1 MGESDRYQEY
11 RQQRRSRHRL
21 LLGHGDNALVW
32 LVAINVMAFLILL
45 FIRVIYDFSNGNH
58 ALFETNVLPYFGV
71 PSGLVALSEKPW
83 TLLTYMI
90 CDDSVFRLL
99 SNMLWLWAF
108 GYILQDIAGNRKLIP
123 IFIYGGFTGGIFFI
137 IAHYAFP
144 SLRPLQV
151 NYSLMGATAAVT
163 AVAVAAT
170 ALAPDYRILRNL
182 GNGIPI
188 WVLMLVY
195 LLVVFTSVATG
206 GSAQGFASLG
216 GALAGYLFVVF
227 LRRGYDGSN
236 WMNRLYNWV
245 NNMANPYKKGGAT
258 SPKQESFYN
267 TGQRSPYTKTTIITQ
282 QRIDEILDKI
292 NQKGYHFLTDEE
304 KSILKKASEEDL

>member
-11 RQQRRSRHRL
+11 RQQRRSRYRL
-21 LLGHGDNALVW
+21 LLGQGDNALVW
-32 LVAINVMAFLILL
+32 LVAINITAFLILL
-45 FIRVIYDFSNGNH
+45 FIRVVYDFSQGSH
-58 ALFETNVLPYFGV
+58 ALFDAHVLPYFGM

-83 TLLTYMI
+83 TLLTNMFF
-90 CDDSVFRLL
+90 DNSVFRLL

-123 IFIYGGFTGGIFFI
+123 IFIYGGLTGGIFFLL
-137 IAHYAFP
+137 AHYAFP
-144 SLRPLQV
+144 SLRPLAA

-170 ALAPDYRILRNL
+170 TLAPDYRILRNL

-188 WVLMLVY
+188 WILMLIY
-195 LLVVFTSVATG
+195 LLIVFTSVATN

-227 LRRGYDGSN
+227 LRRGHDGSN
-236 WMNRLYNWV
+236 WMNNLYNWV
-245 NNMANPYKKGGAT
+245 NNIANPNKKNGGSSAKET
-258 SPKQESFYN
+258 SFYN
-267 TGQRSPYTKTTIITQ
+267 TGQRSPYTKTTIVTQ

-304 KSILKKASEEDL
+304 KNLLKKASEEDL